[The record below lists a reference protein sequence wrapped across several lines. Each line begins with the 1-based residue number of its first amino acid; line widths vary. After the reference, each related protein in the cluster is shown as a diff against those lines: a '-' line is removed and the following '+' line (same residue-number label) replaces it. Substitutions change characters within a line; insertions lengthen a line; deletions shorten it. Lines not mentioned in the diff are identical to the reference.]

1 MLASALY
8 QKSRIPMYLFRV
20 TLQGYDREKGWGF
33 TLSLDVCGRDPAEA
47 RALALEEAVRQGMPV
62 AIVWTVIG
70 GTLAPKDAHPGVLAV
85 SPRAYR
91 EEDDPKA
98 GAA

>member
-8 QKSRIPMYLFRV
+8 RKSLIPMYLFRV

-47 RALALEEAVRQGMPV
+47 RAFALEEAVRQGMPV
-62 AIVWTVIG
+62 AIVWSVVGRDT
-70 GTLAPKDAHPGVLAV
+70 TPKDIRPGVLAV